1 VRIFRAFFTCSALL
15 FMRLLRFVAA
25 AALHAQT
32 PRSGLVPPECFLVTI
47 PATSQRHQSQCALF
61 FGNDARWICSRPEF
75 NPGDKMR
82 TLAKAVERVQN
93 RHETGSSALIEL
105 CDFNLL
111 LYAATTGI
119 VPLEEVL
126 ALTKALTAATG
137 NFDEDVVQALLFSE
151 AWSTLVAV
159 SH

>member
-1 VRIFRAFFTCSALL
+1 VHCSLST
-15 FMRLLRFVAA
+15 RCIFVAA
-25 AALHAQT
+25 AFLNAKT
-32 PRSGLVPPECFLVTI
+32 PRSGFIPPDCFLVSI
-47 PATSQRHQSQCALF
+47 PATGDRQQSQSTLF

-75 NPGDKMR
+75 NPQEKMR
-82 TLAKAVERVQN
+82 ALGKAVEKVQN
-93 RHETGSSALIEL
+93 RHETSAHAKIEL

-126 ALTKALTAATG
+126 ALTKALTDP

-151 AWSTLVAV
+151 AWMTLVTV
-159 SH
+159 SQ